1 MLLLC
6 WPNVPNVP
14 HAFEMDD
21 RYRLWFVLSTPS
33 AARLEIAESELAA
46 QLGAADRFRVL
57 RSEEYRVTASFD
69 ADGAPELDGPEV
81 APVEPIDADRRALVR
96 LLQGDLPLVERPFS
110 HMAATLADCGYDADE
125 QQVVRDVQALVSAG
139 VVRGFSATVRERA
152 EPWQLALTAWVNP
165 PDSREAGSLI
175 SAFPEVLHCFDRRCR
190 GAAGRSWRS
199 WRRPTGP
206 L

>member
-1 MLLLC
+1 
-6 WPNVPNVP
+6 
-14 HAFEMDD
+14 
-21 RYRLWFVLSTPS
+21 
-33 AARLEIAESELAA
+33 
-46 QLGAADRFRVL
+46 
-57 RSEEYRVTASFD
+57 
-69 ADGAPELDGPEV
+69 
-81 APVEPIDADRRALVR
+81 
-96 LLQGDLPLVERPFS
+96 
-110 HMAATLADCGYDADE
+110 
-125 QQVVRDVQALVSAG
+125 VQALVSAG

-175 SAFPEVLHCFDRRCR
+175 SASRYGCTASTAGCR